1 MEFLTAGEI
10 RDAARKAA
18 AAADADDGFSV
29 ARGRFRGPLRA
40 ADHAVAS
47 GRLPGPCRSVHLH
60 SVCAGCGAGLP
71 GAMAAKS
78 VPVRADSGHYIL
90 FPRAVGRGRAA
101 HPERTSEIEILRS
114 RHGSRNVVRPR
125 GEFPPVPGA
134 DSGGVRQ
141 DGGHRQFRGAGR
153 HAAREQAAKTDARY
167 RGFKN
172 RTQALRSWRSGTG
185 MIMPDQEK
193 EKTATAITPTETPA
207 APPPA
212 APAKPAA
219 VTEEASSPYFFW
231 QPLVGVCPR
240 EITGSLIVIEGM
252 DGSGRSTQIALLQ
265 EWLES
270 EGFAVQTSGFRP
282 SNLVGR
288 DIDGL
293 LAKNA
298 VTRLTLA
305 LMYATD
311 FFDQVEHRILPAL
324 RSGTIVLADRFIF
337 TLIAR
342 GVVRGINRDYISGL
356 YAMALRPHLT
366 FWLNVRPETAFAREF
381 KKAQAI
387 SYWEAGR
394 DMSPSPHLYWA
405 FIRYQTM
412 IKREFEVMA
421 KRHSFLELDGEA
433 SVSAVN
439 KQLRQRIAEQLG
451 IRATKYT
458 PSSALAHLW
467 R

>member
-1 MEFLTAGEI
+1 
-10 RDAARKAA
+10 
-18 AAADADDGFSV
+18 
-29 ARGRFRGPLRA
+29 
-40 ADHAVAS
+40 
-47 GRLPGPCRSVHLH
+47 
-60 SVCAGCGAGLP
+60 
-71 GAMAAKS
+71 
-78 VPVRADSGHYIL
+78 
-90 FPRAVGRGRAA
+90 
-101 HPERTSEIEILRS
+101 
-114 RHGSRNVVRPR
+114 
-125 GEFPPVPGA
+125 
-134 DSGGVRQ
+134 
-141 DGGHRQFRGAGR
+141 
-153 HAAREQAAKTDARY
+153 
-167 RGFKN
+167 
-172 RTQALRSWRSGTG
+172 
-185 MIMPDQEK
+185 MPDQEK
-193 EKTATAITPTETPA
+193 EKTAPPPAAETPA
-207 APPPA
+207 APPAPPA
-212 APAKPAA
+212 PP
-219 VTEEASSPYFFW
+219 ASSKVAVAEDVSASFFFGE
-231 QPLVGVCPR
+231 PLVGVDPS

-270 EGFAVQTSGFRP
+270 EGFAVQTSGLRR

-288 DIDGL
+288 DIDEL

-298 VTRLTLA
+298 ATRLTLA

-342 GVVRGINRDYISGL
+342 GVVRGINREYMSGL

-366 FWLNVRPETAFAREF
+366 FWLNVRPETAFGREF

-394 DMSPSPHLYWA
+394 DMSLSHDLYWS

-412 IKREFEVMA
+412 IKREFELMA
-421 KRHSFLELDGEA
+421 KKHAFLELDGEA

-439 KQLRQRIAEQLG
+439 KQLRQRIGEQLA

-458 PSSALAHLW
+458 PSAALAHLW

>member
-1 MEFLTAGEI
+1 MTKKLHEEGAAG
-10 RDAARKAA
+10 
-18 AAADADDGFSV
+18 
-29 ARGRFRGPLRA
+29 
-40 ADHAVAS
+40 
-47 GRLPGPCRSVHLH
+47 
-60 SVCAGCGAGLP
+60 
-71 GAMAAKS
+71 M
-78 VPVRADSGHYIL
+78 
-90 FPRAVGRGRAA
+90 
-101 HPERTSEIEILRS
+101 PE
-114 RHGSRNVVRPR
+114 H
-125 GEFPPVPGA
+125 
-134 DSGGVRQ
+134 
-141 DGGHRQFRGAGR
+141 
-153 HAAREQAAKTDARY
+153 
-167 RGFKN
+167 
-172 RTQALRSWRSGTG
+172 
-185 MIMPDQEK
+185 EK
-193 EKTATAITPTETPA
+193 EKEKDKASAPAATTTPTPEQAVTVAPAQPVPTTKIPA
-207 APPPA
+207 A
-212 APAKPAA
+212 
-219 VTEEASSPYFFW
+219 EEDASQYFFGE
-231 QPLVGVCPR
+231 PLVGFDPT
-240 EITGSLIVIEGM
+240 EITGTLIVIEGM

-270 EGFAVQTSGFRP
+270 EGFAVQTSGLRR

-288 DIDGL
+288 DIDEL

-298 VTRLTLA
+298 VTRLTLS

-324 RSGTIVLADRFIF
+324 RAGTVVLADRFIF

-394 DMSPSPHLYWA
+394 DMSLSHDLYWS

-421 KRHSFLELDGEA
+421 KRHNFIELDGEA
-433 SVSAVN
+433 SVSSVN
-439 KQLRQRIAEQLG
+439 KQLRQRIGERLG
-451 IRATKYT
+451 IRATKYA
-458 PSSALAHLW
+458 PSSALQHLW

>member
-1 MEFLTAGEI
+1 M
-10 RDAARKAA
+10 
-18 AAADADDGFSV
+18 S
-29 ARGRFRGPLRA
+29 
-40 ADHAVAS
+40 
-47 GRLPGPCRSVHLH
+47 
-60 SVCAGCGAGLP
+60 
-71 GAMAAKS
+71 
-78 VPVRADSGHYIL
+78 
-90 FPRAVGRGRAA
+90 
-101 HPERTSEIEILRS
+101 
-114 RHGSRNVVRPR
+114 
-125 GEFPPVPGA
+125 
-134 DSGGVRQ
+134 
-141 DGGHRQFRGAGR
+141 
-153 HAAREQAAKTDARY
+153 
-167 RGFKN
+167 
-172 RTQALRSWRSGTG
+172 
-185 MIMPDQEK
+185 DQEK
-193 EKTATAITPTETPA
+193 EKTPAVAGPAETPPA
-207 APPPA
+207 EAPLSPAAKSAPPD
-212 APAKPAA
+212 
-219 VTEEASSPYFFW
+219 EASSQYFFGE
-231 QPLVGVCPR
+231 PLVGFDPS

-270 EGFAVQTSGFRP
+270 EGFAVQTSGLRR

-288 DIDGL
+288 DIDEL

-324 RSGTIVLADRFIF
+324 RSGTVVLADRFIF

-342 GVVRGINRDYISGL
+342 GVVRGINRDYLSGL

-394 DMSPSPHLYWA
+394 DMSLSHDLYWS

-421 KRHSFLELDGEA
+421 KRHSFIELDGES

-439 KQLRQRIAEQLG
+439 KQLRQRIGEQLG

-458 PSSALAHLW
+458 PSAALAHLW

>member
-1 MEFLTAGEI
+1 
-10 RDAARKAA
+10 
-18 AAADADDGFSV
+18 
-29 ARGRFRGPLRA
+29 
-40 ADHAVAS
+40 
-47 GRLPGPCRSVHLH
+47 
-60 SVCAGCGAGLP
+60 
-71 GAMAAKS
+71 
-78 VPVRADSGHYIL
+78 
-90 FPRAVGRGRAA
+90 
-101 HPERTSEIEILRS
+101 
-114 RHGSRNVVRPR
+114 
-125 GEFPPVPGA
+125 
-134 DSGGVRQ
+134 
-141 DGGHRQFRGAGR
+141 
-153 HAAREQAAKTDARY
+153 
-167 RGFKN
+167 
-172 RTQALRSWRSGTG
+172 
-185 MIMPDQEK
+185 MPDQEK
-193 EKTATAITPTETPA
+193 EKTPAAVPTETQSATA
-207 APPPA
+207 ASTAPPA
-212 APAKPAA
+212 AGAKTAA
-219 VTEEASSPYFFW
+219 AAEDASSQFFFGE
-231 QPLVGVCPR
+231 PLVGVDPS
-240 EITGSLIVIEGM
+240 EITGNLIVIEGM

-270 EGFAVQTSGFRP
+270 EGFAVQTSGLRR

-288 DIDGL
+288 DIDEL

-298 VTRLTLA
+298 ATRLTLA

-324 RSGTIVLADRFIF
+324 RSGTVVLADRFIF

-342 GVVRGINRDYISGL
+342 GVVRGINRDYMSGL

-366 FWLNVRPETAFAREF
+366 FWLNVRPETAFGREF

-394 DMSPSPHLYWA
+394 DMSLSHDLYWS

-421 KRHSFLELDGEA
+421 KKHNFLELDGEA
-433 SVSAVN
+433 SVSTVN

-458 PSSALAHLW
+458 PSAALAHLW